1 MKEIKG
7 VNFKDF
13 MDFEI
18 FCEACS
24 LNIEEEIVIFT
35 NDSDF
40 YRKAKKA
47 LKILNYLPDF
57 KDKKIKVEKVE

>member
-1 MKEIKG
+1 M
-7 VNFKDF
+7 NFRGF

-35 NDSDF
+35 ADSEF
-40 YRKAKKA
+40 YKKAKKT
-47 LKILNYLPDF
+47 LKILNCLPDF